1 LSLGFRRRLLLA
13 SLVLVT
19 VVDLVVGVYLE
30 IRLRDSLHARIQQE
44 LGRHTRAV
52 IEALGAGRAVAGV
65 RGDGAGSERAAD
77 AVRDDGAGAVGARG
91 AGAGAAPADERLGDG
106 ALESMR
112 AELDPIAD
120 RFGAAMDARVSV
132 IGPDGRLFADS
143 ELSLAELPLAEDHG
157 DRAEV
162 VAARRGEVGVA
173 RRRST
178 TVGSEMLYVA
188 RRMDDGSGRVVRVS
202 VPLSQVDDEVGR
214 LRWILALGGVAAL
227 AAAAV
232 LALVASRLLSRSLQA
247 LVATAQHEAGA
258 LRDPNELDPP
268 SSVNAL
274 ADDLRRTVR
283 LLGNER
289 ERFETVLETMGQA
302 VLALDAELRIN
313 TVNRAGRQLL
323 GLPEAVEGRSLL
335 DFVRVP
341 ALQELIEEAAKGRP
355 VSAELDLGVSPRR
368 RIQAHAT
375 APRQGG
381 GMVIVMHDVTE
392 LRRLETVRKDFIA
405 NVSHELRTPVAVI
418 QANAETLMA
427 GALRD
432 PERAKIFLDALSRH
446 AERLGRLVSDLLDI
460 SRIEAGRYPL
470 VIEPVDLAV
479 LLDGTIAALT
489 LQAGEKGIALASRLP
504 GELWVAGDDKALEQ
518 VLFNLVSNAIK
529 YTPTGGHVEVDAVV
543 IEREGDEATRLR
555 VEVRDDGPGIDPR
568 HHRRVFERF
577 YRVDPGRAR
586 DMGGTGLG
594 LAIVKHLVEAMGGQV
609 GVDAHRPHGSIFW
622 FTVATAAG
630 ALGGADDDELDE
642 DDELEDEGDDRGAR
656 AG

>member
-1 LSLGFRRRLLLA
+1 LRLGFRRRLLLA

-30 IRLRDSLHARIQQE
+30 SRLRDSLHSRIQQE
-44 LGRHTRAV
+44 LGRH
-52 IEALGAGRAVAGV
+52 GRAVVEALKV
-65 RGDGAGSERAAD
+65 ARAGS
-77 AVRDDGAGAVGARG
+77 
-91 AGAGAAPADERLGDG
+91 GAAAASDDAPIDEVELARV
-106 ALESMR
+106 R

-120 RFGAAMDARVSV
+120 RFGAAMDARISV
-132 IGPDGRLFADS
+132 IGPDGRLLADS
-143 ELSLAELPLAEDHG
+143 ELSLAELPLAEDHD

-162 VAARRGEVGVA
+162 VAARAGEVGVA

-178 TVGSEMLYVA
+178 TVGNEMLYVA
-188 RRMDDGSGRVVRVS
+188 QRTDDGTGRVVRVS
-202 VPLSQVDDEVGR
+202 VPLVQVEDEVGR
-214 LRWILALGGVAAL
+214 LRWILGLGGAAAL
-227 AAAAV
+227 LAAAV
-232 LALVASRLLSRSLQA
+232 LALLASRLLSRSLQA

-258 LRDPNELDPP
+258 LPDPGDVDPP

-341 ALQELIEEAAKGRP
+341 ALQELIEEAAKGKP
-355 VSAELDLGVSPRR
+355 VSAELDLEVSPRK

-375 APRQGG
+375 APKQGG
-381 GMVIVMHDVTE
+381 GTVIVMHDVTE

-446 AERLGRLVSDLLDI
+446 AARLGRLVSDLLDI

-479 LLDGTIAALT
+479 LVRGTIAALT
-489 LQAGEKGIALASRLP
+489 LQSGEKGIALASRLP

-529 YTPTGGHVEVDAVV
+529 YTPAGGHVEVDTVV

-568 HHRRVFERF
+568 HHGRVFERF

-609 GVDAHRPHGSIFW
+609 GVDARQPHGSSFW
-622 FTVATAAG
+622 FSVATAAG
-630 ALGGADDDELDE
+630 ALGEDDEDEEEEE
-642 DDELEDEGDDRGAR
+642 DDELEDERGA
-656 AG
+656 

>member
-1 LSLGFRRRLLLA
+1 MSLGFRRRLLLA

-19 VVDLVVGVYLE
+19 VVDLVVGIYLE
-30 IRLRDSLHARIQQE
+30 IRLRDSLHSRIREE
-44 LGRHTRAV
+44 LGRHARAV
-52 IEALGAGRAVAGV
+52 IEVLEGLGPE
-65 RGDGAGSERAAD
+65 DGAALE
-77 AVRDDGAGAVGARG
+77 AVRAR
-91 AGAGAAPADERLGDG
+91 
-106 ALESMR
+106 
-112 AELDPIAD
+112 LDPIAD
-120 RFGAAMDARVSV
+120 RFGKAMDARVTV
-132 IGPDGRLFADS
+132 IGPDGRLLADS
-143 ELSLAELPLAEDHG
+143 ELSLAALPLAEDHG
-157 DRAEV
+157 GRAEV
-162 VAARRGEVGVA
+162 VAARAGEVGVA
-173 RRRST
+173 RRKST

-188 RRMDDGSGRVVRVS
+188 QRMDDGSGRVVRVS
-202 VPLSQVDDEVGR
+202 VPLSQVDEDVR
-214 LRWILALGGVAAL
+214 QLRWILGLGGVAAL
-227 AAAAV
+227 VAAAL

-258 LRDPNELDPP
+258 VRVPGEGEPP
-268 SSVNAL
+268 SSVDAL
-274 ADDLRRTVR
+274 ADELRRTVR

-289 ERFETVLETMGQA
+289 ERFETVLETMDQA
-302 VLALDAELRIN
+302 VLALDAELRIT

-323 GLPEAVEGRSLL
+323 GLPEAVEGRPLL

-341 ALQELIEEAAKGRP
+341 ALQELIDEAAKGKP
-355 VSAELDLGVSPRR
+355 VNAELDLGVSPRR

-381 GMVIVMHDVTE
+381 GTVLVMHDVTE
-392 LRRLETVRKDFIA
+392 LRRLETIRKDFIA

-432 PERAKIFLDALSRH
+432 PERARTFLDALSRH

-470 VIEPVDLAV
+470 VIEPVDLA
-479 LLDGTIAALT
+479 LLVEGTIAALA
-489 LQAGEKGIALASRLP
+489 LQAGEKGTTLVSRLP
-504 GELWVAGDDKALEQ
+504 GELWVTGDDKALEQ

-529 YTPTGGHVEVDAVV
+529 YTQGGGHVEVDAVV
-543 IEREGDEATRLR
+543 LEGEGDETTRLR

-609 GVDAHRPHGSIFW
+609 GVDARRPNGSIFW
-622 FTVATAAG
+622 FTVASAM
-630 ALGGADDDELDE
+630 GGDDELDGE
-642 DDELEDEGDDRGAR
+642 DDEPGDEADALEDEAGERGAQ
-656 AG
+656 AS

>member
-1 LSLGFRRRLLLA
+1 
-13 SLVLVT
+13 
-19 VVDLVVGVYLE
+19 
-30 IRLRDSLHARIQQE
+30 
-44 LGRHTRAV
+44 
-52 IEALGAGRAVAGV
+52 
-65 RGDGAGSERAAD
+65 
-77 AVRDDGAGAVGARG
+77 
-91 AGAGAAPADERLGDG
+91 
-106 ALESMR
+106 
-112 AELDPIAD
+112 
-120 RFGAAMDARVSV
+120 
-132 IGPDGRLFADS
+132 
-143 ELSLAELPLAEDHG
+143 
-157 DRAEV
+157 
-162 VAARRGEVGVA
+162 VA

-188 RRMDDGSGRVVRVS
+188 QRMNDGSGRVVRVS
-202 VPLSQVDDEVGR
+202 LPLSQVDDEVR
-214 LRWILALGGVAAL
+214 QLRWILGLGGVAAL
-227 AAAAV
+227 VAAAL
-232 LALVASRLLSRSLQA
+232 LALVASRLLARSLQT

-258 LRDPNELDPP
+258 RPLPGEDPP
-268 SSVNAL
+268 SSVHAL

-302 VLALDAELRIN
+302 VLALDAELRIS
-313 TVNRAGRQLL
+313 TVNRAGRLLL
-323 GLPEAVEGRSLL
+323 GLPDAVEGRPLL

-341 ALQELIEEAAKGRP
+341 ALQELIEEASKGRP
-355 VSAELDLGVSPRR
+355 VSGELDLGASPRR
-368 RIQAHAT
+368 RLQAHVT
-375 APRQGG
+375 APKQGG

-418 QANAETLMA
+418 QANAETLVA

-432 PERAKIFLDALSRH
+432 PERARIFLDAISRH

-460 SRIEAGRYPL
+460 SRIEAGKYPL
-470 VIEPVDLAV
+470 VIEPVDLTV
-479 LLDGTIAALT
+479 LVDGTIAALG
-489 LQAGEKGIALASRLP
+489 LQAGEKGIALVSRLP

-529 YTPTGGHVEVDAVV
+529 YTPSGGHVEVDAVV

-594 LAIVKHLVEAMGGQV
+594 LAIVKHLVEAIGGQV
-609 GVDAHRPHGSIFW
+609 GVDARRPHGSIFW
-622 FTVATAAG
+622 FTLATAAS
-630 ALGGADDDELDE
+630 ALGGPYEDELD
-642 DDELEDEGDDRGAR
+642 DDLDDDLEGDLEGEPDAHEPDEARGSGVA
-656 AG
+656 

>member
-1 LSLGFRRRLLLA
+1 LSLGFRGRLLLA

-30 IRLRDSLHARIQQE
+30 IRLRDSLHSRIRQE

-52 IEALGAGRAVAGV
+52 IEVL
-65 RGDGAGSERAAD
+65 
-77 AVRDDGAGAVGARG
+77 
-91 AGAGAAPADERLGDG
+91 ERLEPEGD
-106 ALESMR
+106 AELDVMR

-120 RFGAAMDARVSV
+120 RFGQAMDARVSV
-132 IGPDGRLFADS
+132 IGANGRLLADS

-162 VAARRGEVGVA
+162 IAARAGEVGVA

-188 RRMDDGSGRVVRVS
+188 QRMDDGSGRVVRVS
-202 VPLSQVDDEVGR
+202 VPLSQVDDDVR
-214 LRWILALGGVAAL
+214 QLRWILGLGGVAAL
-227 AAAAV
+227 VAAAL

-247 LVATAQHEAGA
+247 LVATAQHEVGA
-258 LRDPNELDPP
+258 LRVAGEGEPP
-268 SSVNAL
+268 SSVDAL
-274 ADDLRRTVR
+274 ADDLRRTMR

-289 ERFETVLETMGQA
+289 ERFETVVETMGQA
-302 VLALDAELRIN
+302 VLALDAELRIG

-341 ALQELIEEAAKGRP
+341 ALQELIDEAAKGKP
-355 VSAELDLGVSPRR
+355 ASVELDLGVSPRR

-375 APRQGG
+375 APQGG
-381 GMVIVMHDVTE
+381 GTVIVMHDVTE

-432 PERAKIFLDALSRH
+432 PERAQTFLDALSRH

-470 VIEPVDLAV
+470 VIEPVDLT
-479 LLDGTIAALT
+479 LLVERTIAALA
-489 LQAGEKGIALASRLP
+489 LQAGEKGIGLVSRLS
-504 GELWVAGDDKALEQ
+504 GEQWVAGDDKALEQ
-518 VLFNLVSNAIK
+518 VLFNLVSNGIK
-529 YTPTGGHVEVDAVV
+529 YTQSGGHVEVDVV
-543 IEREGDEATRLR
+543 MIEREGEAPTRLR

-609 GVDAHRPHGSIFW
+609 GVDARRPQGSIFW
-622 FTVATAAG
+622 FTVAS
-630 ALGGADDDELDE
+630 ALGGDDELDDE
-642 DDELEDEGDDRGAR
+642 DGELEEETGERGSPTS
-656 AG
+656 

>member
-1 LSLGFRRRLLLA
+1 MSLGFRRRLLLS

-19 VVDLVVGVYLE
+19 VVDLAVGVYLE
-30 IRLRDSLHARIQQE
+30 ARLRDSLHSRVREE
-44 LGRHTRAV
+44 LGRHTRTV
-52 IEALGAGRAVAGV
+52 IEVV
-65 RGDGAGSERAAD
+65 EGSEAERASEDELD
-77 AVRDDGAGAVGARG
+77 AVRG
-91 AGAGAAPADERLGDG
+91 
-106 ALESMR
+106 
-112 AELDPIAD
+112 ELDAVAD
-120 RFGAAMDARVSV
+120 RFGEAMEARVSV
-132 IGPDGRLFADS
+132 IGPDGRLLADS
-143 ELSLAELPLAEDHG
+143 ELALAELPLAENHG
-157 DRAEV
+157 NRAEV
-162 VAARRGEVGVA
+162 VAARAGELGVA
-173 RRRST
+173 RRKSS

-188 RRMDDGSGRVVRVS
+188 QQMGDGSGRVVRVS
-202 VPLSQVDDEVGR
+202 VPLSQVEDDVWQ
-214 LRWILALGGVAAL
+214 LRWILVLGGVAAL
-227 AAAAV
+227 VAAAL
-232 LALVASRLLSRSLQA
+232 LAMLASRLLSRSLQA
-247 LVATAQHEAGA
+247 LVASAQHEAGA
-258 LRDPNELDPP
+258 LPPPDEVDPP

-335 DFVRVP
+335 DFVREP
-341 ALQELIEEAAKGRP
+341 ALQGLIEQAAPGQS
-355 VSAELDLGVSPRR
+355 VSVELDLGVSPRR

-381 GMVIVMHDVTE
+381 GTVIVMHDVTE

-432 PERAKIFLDALSRH
+432 PERAQIFLDALSRH

-479 LLDGTIAALT
+479 LVHSTVAALT
-489 LQAGEKGIALASRLP
+489 LQAREKGIELVSRLP
-504 GELWVAGDDKALEQ
+504 SELWVAGDDKALEQ
-518 VLFNLVSNAIK
+518 VLFNLVANAIK
-529 YTPTGGHVEVDAVV
+529 YTQGKGLVEVEAVV
-543 IEREGDEATRLR
+543 IERDGDEPTRLR
-555 VEVRDDGPGIDPR
+555 VEVRDEGPGIDPR

-577 YRVDPGRAR
+577 YRVDPGRTR

-609 GVDAHRPHGSIFW
+609 GVDARRPHGSIFW
-622 FTVATAAG
+622 FTVTTAAA
-630 ALGGADDDELDE
+630 ALGGDDEPDEDDDEDELAGE
-642 DDELEDEGDDRGAR
+642 DDGGQPRAAR
-656 AG
+656 ALAAVGEQAQGSA